1 MARIGSFEFNLRE
14 LGGSLGDFG
23 TLLPLAVGYVTV
35 CGVDPAGL
43 LVFMGLA
50 NIVTGLVY
58 RLPMPIEPMK
68 VLAVMAI
75 AQAWSPEQ
83 VYASGFA
90 MGMTW
95 LILGFSGAIA
105 WLASRI
111 PQSVIRGIQLS
122 LGLLLIVQGAGMVH
136 SSWLLAG
143 VSLLLILVLRDN
155 RFAPASLVL
164 VLGGIALMA
173 VNGDL
178 PIFQGLS
185 IDFPSIRSVSMDLL
199 WPAMRDGG
207 FSQIPLTATNAV
219 IATAAL
225 ITEYWPD
232 RKVTAR
238 QLSLNMGIMNLV
250 GPFLGGIPLCHG
262 AGGLAGQYYFGART
276 GGTNIIEGSLE
287 IALGIFFAGY
297 IGTVFQSFPMAIVG
311 AMMVMVGVEMAKFTT
326 SVRTSGDWTV
336 VIATVAASLYWNMA
350 AGFAAGLLV
359 AWLVARMR
367 WARA

>member
-1 MARIGSFEFNLRE
+1 MARIGSFEFSLRE

-90 MGMTW
+90 MGITW
-95 LILGFSGAIA
+95 LVLGFSGIIA

-122 LGLLLIVQGAGMVH
+122 LGLLLIIQGARMAH
-136 SSWLLAG
+136 SSLLLAG
-143 VSLLLILVLRDN
+143 VSLLLILILRGS

-164 VLGGIALMA
+164 VLGGVVLVA
-173 VNGDL
+173 VKGDM
-178 PIFQGLS
+178 PAIQGLS
-185 IDFPSIRSVSMDLL
+185 IAFPPVRSFSMDLL

-207 FSQIPLTATNAV
+207 LSQIPLTATNAV

-287 IALGIFFAGY
+287 IALGLFFAGY
-297 IGTVFQSFPMAIVG
+297 IGAVFQSFPMAIVG
-311 AMMVMVGVEMAKFTT
+311 AMMVMVGVEMAKFTA
-326 SVRTSGDWTV
+326 SVRTPEDWTV
-336 VIATVAASLYWNMA
+336 VVATVAASLYWNMV
-350 AGFAAGLLV
+350 AGFAAGLIV
-359 AWLVARMR
+359 AWLVARIKQVPV
-367 WARA
+367 